1 MRHGPWRTLSALVSG
16 TAFAV
21 TVAGPVQW
29 DPCPM
34 HGAAVHALVEDAP
47 PAPAAM
53 AMAAGG
59 EMPATA
65 VHAHA
70 THGAPDSHHAGHQ
83 CTCPGG
89 CCSTTP
95 VGLGAP
101 PQRARLGID
110 VEVPARLPQ
119 PTDAVEVASRPQL
132 ALPFA
137 QAPPSIQVTPHH
149 AAHSLT

>member
-1 MRHGPWRTLSALVSG
+1 MRHGLWRTLSALVGG

-21 TVAGPVQW
+21 TIAGPVQW

-34 HGAAVHALVEDAP
+34 HGAAVYAPVHEAP
-47 PAPAAM
+47 PAATM
-53 AMAAGG
+53 AMAAGE
-59 EMPATA
+59 EMPAGA
-65 VHAHA
+65 VHAHT
-70 THGAPDSHHAGHQ
+70 THNAPDSHHAGHQ

-89 CCSTTP
+89 CCSSSL

-101 PQRARLGID
+101 VPRASLALQ
-110 VEVPARLPQ
+110 VEVPARVPE
-119 PTDAVEVASRPQL
+119 PTDTVEVASSPQL

-137 QAPPSIQVTPHH
+137 HAPPSVPVTLHH

>member
-1 MRHGPWRTLSALVSG
+1 MRHGLWRTLSALVSG

-34 HGAAVHALVEDAP
+34 HGAAVHALAQEAP
-47 PAPAAM
+47 PSPAM
-53 AMAAGG
+53 EMAAGE
-59 EMPATA
+59 EMPAGTVH
-65 VHAHA
+65 VHAPHS
-70 THGAPDSHHAGHQ
+70 APDSHHAGHQ

-89 CCSTTP
+89 CCTTAP

-101 PQRARLGID
+101 PQRAPLALL
-110 VEVPARLPQ
+110 VEVPTRVSQ
-119 PTDAVEVASRPQL
+119 PAAAIEFASSPQL

-137 QAPPSIQVTPHH
+137 HAPPSVRVTLNN

>member
-1 MRHGPWRTLSALVSG
+1 MQHGLWRSLSALVSG

-34 HGAAVHALVEDAP
+34 HGVHAAVESTASQ
-47 PAPAAM
+47 
-53 AMAAGG
+53 
-59 EMPATA
+59 MPAGHEMHGA
-65 VHAHA
+65 A
-70 THGAPDSHHAGHQ
+70 THDHGGTNDSHQAGHQ

-89 CCSTTP
+89 CASGTP
-95 VGLGAP
+95 VGLRAP
-101 PQRARLGID
+101 VVRAPAPVHIDVSSRIARPADVARL
-110 VEVPARLPQ
+110 ASSPQ
-119 PTDAVEVASRPQL
+119 I

-137 QAPPSIQVTPHH
+137 HAPPALRVTPQH

>member
-1 MRHGPWRTLSALVSG
+1 MRHGLWRTLSALVSG

-21 TVAGPVQW
+21 TIAGPVQW

-34 HGAAVHALVEDAP
+34 HGAAVSAPAHEAP
-47 PAPAAM
+47 PAATM
-53 AMAAGG
+53 AMAPGE
-59 EMPATA
+59 EMPAAA
-65 VHAHA
+65 VHAHT
-70 THGAPDSHHAGHQ
+70 THSAPDSHHAGHQ

-89 CCSTTP
+89 CCSSSL

-101 PQRARLGID
+101 AQRAALALQ
-110 VEVPARLPQ
+110 VEAPARVPQ
-119 PTDAVEVASRPQL
+119 PTDAVEFASSPQI

-137 QAPPSIQVTPHH
+137 HAPPSVRVTLLH